1 MGVEVFLKFA
11 KWKLGG
17 KKCPCPCKKC
27 RNRYWLTYKDVEHH
41 LVSNGIEKS
50 YCVWTLHG
58 EDLSNIVVHPP
69 MVANIGEIT
78 IGDVAIEMEGTEEE
92 TIGEV
97 GIGMGNFV
105 DSSFRLH
112 ERVVGDGSLG
122 PEFDEPYVP
131 EPDLGKRYY
140 EYKKKAT
147 EKLYPAC
154 EGPETTLSALVELHN
169 VNKQFGWSGTGM
181 IVLLSLLRRWLPKD
195 QTKVK
200 LADFGLASEGDAIG
214 NASSRLV
221 LTNGWPPSFSIVL
234 WELLINLTP
243 FKGMTS
249 IQAAYAVASRSN
261 KYMMMSMAG
270 NGGMNGSNI
279 GNVRNGGAASI
290 SATATAIDHTRFPH
304 RRERNSEEV
313 SMVKERVQ

>member
-69 MVANIGEIT
+69 MVANIGETT

-97 GIGMGNFV
+97 GIGMGKFV
-105 DSSFRLH
+105 DSSFGLH

-131 EPDLGKRYY
+131 ELDLGKRKMLATLDDPFTHFLEPEKFKSFRVHLLFLSIQYSARQAVWYSRCSYWCRVVHGLVVISSSPGTPASRAGIAKIWLKKGVIVYIYDSHGVRDIY
-140 EYKKKAT
+140 EADGNDAIAT
-147 EKLYPAC
+147 SEPLAVLMASKVVMLQEQIWGIKGYGLQLMGRTRRLPGYPSVDM
-154 EGPETTLSALVELHN
+154 G
-169 VNKQFGWSGTGM
+169 KG
-181 IVLLSLLRRWLPKD
+181 
-195 QTKVK
+195 VK
-200 LADFGLASEGDAIG
+200 LVTECTKI
-214 NASSRLV
+214 SSK
-221 LTNGWPPSFSIVL
+221 FS
-234 WELLINLTP
+234 LI
-243 FKGMTS
+243 
-249 IQAAYAVASRSN
+249 
-261 KYMMMSMAG
+261 
-270 NGGMNGSNI
+270 
-279 GNVRNGGAASI
+279 
-290 SATATAIDHTRFPH
+290 
-304 RRERNSEEV
+304 
-313 SMVKERVQ
+313 

>member
-1 MGVEVFLKFA
+1 MSEPINKEWMSEKERGGTVYSMGVKVFLKFA
-11 KWKLGG
+11 KWKLG
-17 KKCPCPCKKC
+17 
-27 RNRYWLTYKDVEHH
+27 
-41 LVSNGIEKS
+41 VSNGIEKS

-58 EDLSNIVVHPP
+58 EDLSNIAVHPP
-69 MVANIGEIT
+69 MVANIRETT

-105 DSSFRLH
+105 DSSFGLH

-122 PEFDEPYVP
+122 PEFDEPYVL
-131 EPDLGKRYY
+131 EQDLGKRYCFRVM
-140 EYKKKAT
+140 ECLHSNGIIHRDT
-147 EKLYPAC
+147 SPAK
-154 EGPETTLSALVELHN
+154 TTP
-169 VNKQFGWSGTGM
+169 
-181 IVLLSLLRRWLPKD
+181 LLRREKKHYD
-195 QTKVK
+195 HKV
-200 LADFGLASEGDAIG
+200 DIY
-214 NASSRLV
+214 
-221 LTNGWPPSFSIVL
+221 SFSIVL
-234 WELLINLTP
+234 WELLTNLTL

-290 SATATAIDHTRFPH
+290 SAAATAIDHTRFPR
-304 RRERNSEEV
+304 RRERV
-313 SMVKERVQ
+313 ILFMFAFC